1 MPSNYGIIEHVIFFK
16 RNTGWDGGKTLKK
29 NRFWKVS
36 ASGALIAT
44 LLFSTSLPLPQSF
57 APYANVQVAHAE
69 EQQAAAALNIQSPVG
84 LLMDAKSGQILWN
97 KDMNA
102 KRYPASVTKIMTM
115 LLTLEAV
122 EKGEKKLTDVVP
134 VSNTAYGTEG
144 SSVWLDPKEKW
155 TLADMI
161 EFIAIPSANDACVAT
176 AEFIGGSEEG
186 FVARMNAKAKELGMN
201 DTHFADTNGLHH
213 PDHYTTAHDIA
224 LMARELVTKYPQILE
239 ATKIQ
244 SKLIRDGKFKLENT
258 NHLLG
263 QYAGMDGLKTGFT
276 DEAGY
281 CLVAT
286 AERDGMRLIS
296 VELGAPND
304 SVRVSDSR
312 TILDYG
318 FNNYKQETLV
328 KKGDTPEELA
338 TIISGKEEQVQ
349 TVAAEDLSIAVKKD
363 GAKFEKKVVYKEVTA
378 PVKKDDVLGQMQVVQ
393 DGKVIASVDLL
404 AKEDVEKGS
413 WIRLMFRG
421 IGDFFGGLF
430 SAVGSVISGL
440 FN

>member
-1 MPSNYGIIEHVIFFK
+1 MPSNYGIIEHVIFFT

-69 EQQAAAALNIQSPVG
+69 EQQAAAALNIQSPAG

-102 KRYPASVTKIMTM
+102 KRYPASVTKIMTL
-115 LLTLEAV
+115 LLTFEAV
-122 EKGEKKLTDVVP
+122 EKGEKKLTDIVP
-134 VSNTAYGTEG
+134 ISNVAYGTEG
-144 SSVWLDPKEKW
+144 SSVWLDPKEQW

-176 AEFIGGSEEG
+176 AEFVGGSEEG
-186 FVARMNAKAKELGMN
+186 FVARMNAKAKELGMTGTQFS
-201 DTHFADTNGLHH
+201 DSNGLHD
-213 PDHYTTAHDIA
+213 PNHYSTAHDIA
-224 LMARELVTKYPQILE
+224 LMARELITKYPQILE
-239 ATKIQ
+239 TTKIQ
-244 SKLIRDGKFKLENT
+244 SKMIRDGKFKLENT

-263 QYAGMDGLKTGFT
+263 QYPGMDGLKTGFT
-276 DEAGY
+276 DEAGNN
-281 CLVAT
+281 LVGT
-286 AERDGMRLIS
+286 AERDGLRLIS
-296 VELGAPND
+296 VELGAPTD
-304 SVRVSDSR
+304 AIRVSDSKA
-312 TILDYG
+312 ILDYG
-318 FNNYKQETLV
+318 FSNFKEETLV
-328 KKGDTPEELA
+328 KKGESPEELA
-338 TIISGKEEQVQ
+338 KVTSGKNEEVQ
-349 TVAAEDLSIAVKKD
+349 TVAAQDLSIAVKKD
-363 GAKFEKKVVYKEVTA
+363 SGKFEKKVVYKDVTA
-378 PVKKDDVLGQMQVVQ
+378 PVKKDDVLGQLQVVQ

-430 SAVGSVISGL
+430 SAIGSVVSGF